1 MPSHPCTI
9 LTRSDSLRSL
19 SCGFRWGQVLLHKS
33 VCATPCGRLGN
44 CVCNILA
51 LWAFSCCEEDCAP
64 LHFVRGCE
72 SPRFKQLNKETTMST
87 VKANDF
93 DFNQFN
99 QLTERKPAGLQIF
112 LAQQLLSNALWSME
126 KFDNPRS
133 DAVHGVVT
141 EIKQLRELMKQ
152 DAIARSAATT
162 V

>member
-1 MPSHPCTI
+1 
-9 LTRSDSLRSL
+9 
-19 SCGFRWGQVLLHKS
+19 
-33 VCATPCGRLGN
+33 
-44 CVCNILA
+44 
-51 LWAFSCCEEDCAP
+51 
-64 LHFVRGCE
+64 
-72 SPRFKQLNKETTMST
+72 MST
-87 VKANDF
+87 VKVNNFDF
-93 DFNQFN
+93 DQFN

-152 DAIARSAATT
+152 DALARSAATT